1 MKKWQNKKKL
11 KGEFIIH
18 DVSSVWRIHKNIVQR
33 VEKAYAQSKAKE
45 ERLKKLDK
53 HLTDVQEVLDFTD
66 EEDFIRKIVKLSF
79 NSKSTLLVNVYENLS
94 MEHCKILTEII
105 NSKGEIKGNKDFYY
119 DILAVLTYK
128 ELEIKN
134 RIEELKGE

>member
-1 MKKWQNKKKL
+1 M
-11 KGEFIIH
+11 
-18 DVSSVWRIHKNIVQR
+18 QR

-66 EEDFIRKIVKLSF
+66 EEDFIKKIVKLSF